1 MAMVR
6 CSNDL
11 HYYDS
16 AQYDSCPYCE
26 SASSYDVPSFIVK
39 GQNLRASGQINAK
52 TELRIGN
59 IFDVSNDLIVLPCN
73 TYGNVTDFVAK
84 SLKEFGI
91 AYPPPNMS
99 LGYVYIK
106 PFTGNGITTKF
117 IGFAVSVD
125 RMVCTPEAINYI
137 GQQIGQFTTQE
148 PSVRIVSAPLLGVGA
163 GGLTSEVA
171 ATQLQEG
178 FLARAHSESTLVV
191 SVLQQDI
198 YERIIST
205 FKTIRIK
212 QSASEIQT
220 LRVFLCHS
228 SGDKPKVRELYR
240 QLSKDGVNPW
250 LDEENLLP
258 GQDWQIEISKAVRN
272 SDVVIVCLS
281 KGSVTKAGYIQKE
294 IKQVLDVA
302 DEQPEGTIFVIP
314 LKLEECDVPERLK
327 RWQWVNLFDDNGYQR
342 LIRSLN
348 LRVETKNDV

>member
-16 AQYDSCPYCE
+16 ALYDSCPYCK
-26 SASSYDVPSFIVK
+26 SASSYDVPSFIIK
-39 GQNLRASGQINAK
+39 GQNLRASEQINAK

-59 IFDVSNDLIVLPCN
+59 IFHVSSDLIILPCN

-84 SLKEFGI
+84 SLKKFEI
-91 AYPPPNMS
+91 AFPPPNMS

-125 RMVCTPEAINYI
+125 QMVCTPEAINYI

-191 SVLQQDI
+191 SVLQQDV
-198 YERIIST
+198 YDRIFTT
-205 FKTIRIK
+205 FKTTRIE
-212 QSASEIQT
+212 QSASEIQA

-228 SGDKPKVRELYR
+228 SGDKPKVRALYH
-240 QLSKDGVNPW
+240 QLCKDGVNAW

-258 GQDWQIEISKAVRN
+258 GQDWQIVISKAVRN
-272 SDVVIVCLS
+272 SDIVIVCLS
-281 KGSVTKAGYIQKE
+281 KGSVTKEGYVQKE
-294 IKQVLDVA
+294 IKQALDVA
-302 DEQPEGTIFVIP
+302 DEKPEGTIFIIP
-314 LKLEECDVPERLK
+314 LRLEECDVPERLSK
-327 RWQWVNLFDDNGYQR
+327 WHWVNLFDDSGYQR
-342 LIRSLN
+342 LMRALN
-348 LRVETKNDV
+348 TRAETKNKA

>member
-11 HYYDS
+11 HYYDPT
-16 AQYDSCPYCE
+16 QYDSCPYCE
-26 SASSYDVPSFIVK
+26 SSSSYDIPSFIIRGK
-39 GQNLRASGQINAK
+39 NLRASGETNAK
-52 TELRIGN
+52 TELRLGN
-59 IFDVSNDLIVLPCN
+59 IFDISSDLIILPCN
-73 TYGNVTDFVAK
+73 TDGNVTDFVAK

-91 AYPPPNMS
+91 VYPPPNMS
-99 LGYVYIK
+99 LGYVHIK
-106 PFTGNGITTKF
+106 PYTGNGITAKF

-148 PSVRIVSAPLLGVGA
+148 PSVRSISMPLLGVGA
-163 GGLTSEVA
+163 GGLTSEIA
-171 ATQLQEG
+171 ATRLQEG

-191 SVLQQDI
+191 SVLQQDV
-198 YERIIST
+198 YERIVAT
-205 FKTIRIK
+205 FKKTRAE
-212 QSASEIQT
+212 QSASGNLS
-220 LRVFLCHS
+220 LRVFLCHA
-228 SGDKPKVRELYR
+228 SGDKPKVRTLYH
-240 QLSKDGVNPW
+240 QLCKDGINPW

-258 GQDWQIEISKAVRN
+258 GQDWQMEISKAVRN

-281 KGSVTKAGYIQKE
+281 KGSVAKTGYVQKE

-302 DEQPEGTIFVIP
+302 DEQPEGTIFVVP

-342 LIRSLN
+342 LVRSLDF
-348 LRVETKNDV
+348 RSGTKNGC